1 MEPEDPTTADV
12 HAELAALTA
21 DFFRAVSFRQGERP
35 GYSSLHAL
43 FIADG
48 MLIKNSSEVPE
59 VSTVDEFIKP
69 RQQMVDSGELS
80 SFEEVES
87 AAITEVFGNVAHRLS
102 AYEKRGTSNGQAFEG
117 RGVISTQFI
126 RTPQGWKMTSMAWD
140 DERPGLTI
148 PDRYRSG

>member
-1 MEPEDPTTADV
+1 V

-21 DFFRAVSFRQGERP
+21 DFFRAVSFRQGEWP
-35 GYSSLHAL
+35 NYSRLHAL
-43 FIADG
+43 FFAYG
-48 MLIKNSSEVPE
+48 TLIRTSSEVPE
-59 VSTVDEFIKP
+59 VSTVDEFVTP
-69 RQQMVDSGELS
+69 RQRMVESGELS

-87 AAITEVFGNVAHRLS
+87 AAITEVFGKVAHRLS
-102 AYEKRGTSNGQAFEG
+102 TYEKRGTINGQAFEG

-148 PDRYRSG
+148 PDRYQ

>member
-1 MEPEDPTTADV
+1 MESEDPATAHV
-12 HAELAALTA
+12 HAELTALTA
-21 DFFRAVSFRQGERP
+21 DFFHAVSFRQGERP
-35 GYSSLHAL
+35 DYSRLHAL

-48 MLIKNSSEVPE
+48 MLIRNSSEAPE
-59 VSTVDEFIKP
+59 VSTLDEFITP
-69 RQQMVDSGELS
+69 RQRMVESGELS

-102 AYEKRGTSNGQAFEG
+102 TYEKRGTTNGQAFEG
-117 RGVISTQFI
+117 RGVISIQFI

-148 PDRYRSG
+148 PDRYR